1 MQNLK
6 IALIGATGKAG
17 TYILKALLAQNYR
30 VKALV
35 RNPEK
40 LQSGHPSLE
49 IVTGDVSDAEA
60 VHHFIKDCDIVVSA
74 LGMGQP
80 ASEKTIFTQSAAN
93 ILTAMQAFG
102 LKRYIVL
109 TGINV
114 DTPFD
119 EKDAKTK
126 FATQWMY
133 ENYPVSTANRQKEY
147 EMLSESK
154 LDWTLIRLPLII
166 QTDQQTAI
174 GTSLL
179 NCDGDQINAANIAEF
194 IIEDLGEG
202 KFVKQAPFIWNSM
215 LK

>member
-1 MQNLK
+1 MQDLK

-40 LQSGHPSLE
+40 LQVHHPSLE
-49 IVTGDVSDAEA
+49 TVTGDVKDAET
-60 VHHFIKDCDIVVSA
+60 VHSFIQGCDMVISA

-93 ILTAMQAFG
+93 ILTAMKALG
-102 LKRYIVL
+102 LKRYIVI

-114 DTPFD
+114 DTSFD

-126 FATQWMY
+126 FATQWMH

-147 EMLSESK
+147 EMLSGSSLE
-154 LDWTLIRLPLII
+154 WTLIRLPLII

-194 IIEDLGEG
+194 IIEQLQGVM
-202 KFVKQAPFIWNSM
+202 FLKQAPFIWNG
-215 LK
+215 

>member
-1 MQNLK
+1 MQDLK

-17 TYILKALLAQNYR
+17 TYILKALLAQNFR

-35 RNPEK
+35 RNPDK
-40 LQSGHPSLE
+40 LQTNHSDLKM
-49 IVTGDVSDAEA
+49 ITGDVSDAKA
-60 VHHFIKDCDIVVSA
+60 VHHFIKGCDVVVSA

-80 ASEKTIFTQSAAN
+80 ASEKTIFTQSTTN
-93 ILTAMQAFG
+93 ISTAMNTFG

-114 DTPFD
+114 DTAFD

-126 FATQWMY
+126 FATQWMH
-133 ENYPVSTANRQKEY
+133 ENYPISTADRQKEY
-147 EMLSESK
+147 EMLEESD

-179 NCDGDQINAANIAEF
+179 NCDGDQINAANIAAF
-194 IIEDLGEG
+194 IIEQLGEG
-202 KFVKQAPFIWNSM
+202 KFVKQAPFIWNS
-215 LK
+215 

>member
-1 MQNLK
+1 MQDLK

-17 TYILKALLAQNYR
+17 TYILKALLAHKFR

-35 RNPEK
+35 RDSGK
-40 LQSGHPSLE
+40 LQANHTSLE
-49 IVTGDVSDAEA
+49 IITGDVSNTET
-60 VHHFIKDCDIVVSA
+60 VHAFIKDCEVVVSA

-93 ILTAMQAFG
+93 ILMAMKTFG

-119 EKDAKTK
+119 EKDIKTK

-133 ENYPVSTANRQKEY
+133 ENYPISTADRQKEY
-147 EMLSESK
+147 DILKESD

-166 QTDQQTAI
+166 QTDERTPV
-174 GTSLL
+174 GVSLA
-179 NCDGDQINAANIAEF
+179 NCDGDQINAVNIARF
-194 IIEDLGEG
+194 IVEQLGEET
-202 KFVKQAPFIWNSM
+202 FIKQAPFIWNS
-215 LK
+215 

>member
-1 MQNLK
+1 MQDLK

-35 RNPEK
+35 RHPEK
-40 LQSGHPSLE
+40 LQVNHAALE
-49 IVTGDVSDAEA
+49 MITGNINDAEL
-60 VHHFIKDCDIVVSA
+60 VHTFIKGCDVVVSA

-93 ILTAMQAFG
+93 ILTAMKALG
-102 LKRYIVL
+102 LKRYIVI

-133 ENYPVSTANRQKEY
+133 ESYPVSTANRQKEY
-147 EMLSESK
+147 EMLSESS

-194 IIEDLGEG
+194 IIEQLPGV
-202 KFVKQAPFIWNSM
+202 KFVKQAPFIWNST
-215 LK
+215 L

>member
-1 MQNLK
+1 MQDLK

-17 TYILKALLAQNYR
+17 TYILKALLAQHFQ

-40 LQSGHPSLE
+40 LQVNHAALE
-49 IVTGDVSDAEA
+49 IITGDVRDAEA
-60 VHHFIKDCDIVVSA
+60 IHHFINGCDVVVSA

-80 ASEKTIFTQSAAN
+80 ASEKTIFTQSTGN
-93 ILTAMQAFG
+93 IIKTMDNLR

-114 DTPFD
+114 DASFD

-133 ENYPVSTANRQKEY
+133 DNYPVSTADKQQEY
-147 EMLSESK
+147 EMLAESNLK
-154 LDWTLIRLPLII
+154 WTLIRLPLIM
-166 QTDQQTAI
+166 QTEEQTAI
-174 GTSLL
+174 GKSLV
-179 NCDGDQINAANIAEF
+179 NCDGDLVNAANIAKF
-194 IIEDLGEG
+194 IIDQLTETTFI
-202 KFVKQAPFIWNSM
+202 KKAPFIWNS
-215 LK
+215 